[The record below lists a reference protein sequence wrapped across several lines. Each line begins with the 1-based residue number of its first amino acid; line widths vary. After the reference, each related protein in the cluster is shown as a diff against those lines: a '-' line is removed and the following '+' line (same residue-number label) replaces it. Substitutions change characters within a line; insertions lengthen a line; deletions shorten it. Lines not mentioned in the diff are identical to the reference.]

1 MKNISSVEV
10 ARRVGFA
17 SGFSG
22 HGNAYEAANRWN
34 FERRKTR
41 HYLNMRREFV
51 KSYRECRVLRGV
63 ANEPVKKESWSRRIA
78 DRPDLAAVKKAEMLK
93 DVDVLLDKIYN
104 GIGLDRGYCLG
115 FRDPYHVDI
124 RRICTMLIRERW
136 PLVTLVEIGEKL
148 HKHYS
153 TVLLLLRR
161 GNDLMSVKDEL
172 FLERYNHILKIVD
185 NG

>member
-10 ARRVGFA
+10 ARRVGF
-17 SGFSG
+17 STGFS
-22 HGNAYEAANRWN
+22 HQGNAYEAAGRWN
-34 FERRKTR
+34 FDQGNKR

-51 KSYRECRVLRGV
+51 KGYRECRVIRGV
-63 ANEPVKKESWSRRIA
+63 ADEPVKEMEVRLYAERI
-78 DRPDLAAVKKAEMLK
+78 DLAAAQKEEMLK
-93 DVDVLLDKIYN
+93 AVDVLLDKVSVAV
-104 GIGLDRGYCLG
+104 GMDKEQWMR
-115 FRDPYHVDI
+115 FRNPENVDI
-124 RRICTMLIRERW
+124 KRICAMLIRERW